1 MTIQFPRVF
10 LCGIILLMLIGC
22 GSGGG
27 SSSQNLAGNTSP
39 DQGVNAQIL
48 ILWPELAQS
57 CRIDL
62 NQVGSEGAPDQ
73 LVLVENGTELSTRSV
88 LNEASSSTSLT
99 VNRSPG
105 AGEETVT
112 TPQKIPVAMFDA
124 IMTFYTKTNLTG
136 VIVSQTSSALQV
148 NHSGQ
153 SQATPKL
160 SFRFYYTFNPPGD
173 RFWSQ
178 VDSNKWVERYSDGT
192 TNEFNVQSHGN
203 LDGIP
208 GTFAQRVNAPGVT
221 ETLVV
226 FFPDKGASSKSVRFR
241 LGNASAW
248 SLLAELTYY

>member
-1 MTIQFPRVF
+1 MTTHFPRFF
-10 LCGIILLMLIGC
+10 LCGIILLMLLGC

-27 SSSQNLAGNTSP
+27 SSSPNVTTNTNA

-48 ILWPELAQS
+48 IRWPELAQS

-62 NQVGSEGAPDQ
+62 NQATSES
-73 LVLVENGTELSTRSV
+73 VENGNELSTPPV
-88 LNEASSSTSLT
+88 LTEAGSDTSFT

-105 AGEETVT
+105 AGEETVS
-112 TPQKIPVAMFDA
+112 TPKKIPVAMFNA
-124 IMTFYTKTNLTG
+124 IMTFYAQANLTG
-136 VIVSQTSSALQV
+136 AIVSQTSSALQV
-148 NHSGQ
+148 NQSGQ
-153 SQATPKL
+153 SQATPML

-178 VDSNKWVERYSDGT
+178 VDNNKWVERYSDGT
-192 TNEFNVQSHGN
+192 THEFNVQSHGN

-221 ETLVV
+221 ETLIV

-241 LGNASAW
+241 LGNASTW